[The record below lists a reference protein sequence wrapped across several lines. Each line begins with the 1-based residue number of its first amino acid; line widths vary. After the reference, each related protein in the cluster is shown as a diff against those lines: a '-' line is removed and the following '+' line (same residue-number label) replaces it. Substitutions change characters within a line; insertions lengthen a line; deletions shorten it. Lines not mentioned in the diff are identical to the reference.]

1 LQVKL
6 INPIL
11 L

>member
-1 LQVKL
+1 L

-11 L
+11 LFLWK

>member
-1 LQVKL
+1 L